1 MEDFWMERRYTSCN
15 FNLPY
20 HYENTYQILFVLKGK
35 ILYKVG
41 TREYEV
47 SKGGI
52 IVLNTLE
59 EHTLKVLEY
68 PYERYLIQIRP
79 EYFQNEVKYPE
90 VIALFIKRPA
100 DFFHLLTVSE
110 PVWNSLYDIVLEME
124 QEYKGKKKYWDIY
137 IGANLRRMFIILF
150 RECTDILSGIKLGSG
165 VRIAYN
171 IMNYLNH
178 HYTEDITIDKVA
190 LALFMNKDYMAHLF
204 RDETGYS
211 LIGYVISL
219 RINRAKLL
227 LSETDK
233 SISDIAVE
241 CGYSDFTYF
250 SKQFKKHTNLSPSKF
265 RKEAYQQRIDMHN

>member
-1 MEDFWMERRYTSCN
+1 
-15 FNLPY
+15 
-20 HYENTYQILFVLKGK
+20 
-35 ILYKVG
+35 
-41 TREYEV
+41 
-47 SKGGI
+47 
-52 IVLNTLE
+52 
-59 EHTLKVLEY
+59 
-68 PYERYLIQIRP
+68 
-79 EYFQNEVKYPE
+79 
-90 VIALFIKRPA
+90 
-100 DFFHLLTVSE
+100 
-110 PVWNSLYDIVLEME
+110 ME